1 METRALGATGLR
13 LPVLGLGTA
22 PLGQEYGRFN
32 IDEALATVHA
42 ALDLGINFLDTSPY
56 YGRGL
61 SEILLGMALR
71 GIPRD
76 RFLLCSKYS
85 WVPMNFCTAST
96 SRS

>member
-32 IDEALATVHA
+32 IEEALDCIHA
-42 ALDLGINFLDTSPY
+42 ALELGINFLDTSPY

-61 SEILLGMALR
+61 SENLLGMALR
-71 GIPRD
+71 GIPRSLHSVQQA
-76 RFLLCSKYS
+76 RTL
-85 WVPMNFCTAST
+85 
-96 SRS
+96 